1 MFNIGVR
8 KMSQI
13 VVLKIFTV
21 VGTWHVIRVCNRG
34 FRTTEDSEPNFPGIE
49 EPGEK
54 DLKNMTSEPDS

>member
-1 MFNIGVR
+1 
-8 KMSQI
+8 MSQI